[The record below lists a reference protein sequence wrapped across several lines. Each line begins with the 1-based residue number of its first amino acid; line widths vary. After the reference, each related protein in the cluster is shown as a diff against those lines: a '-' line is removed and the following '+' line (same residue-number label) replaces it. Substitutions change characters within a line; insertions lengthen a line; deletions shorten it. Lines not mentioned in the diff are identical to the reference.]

1 MLKTDK
7 HLDPSF
13 SVINVGGLII
23 KTLKDTGI
31 LTFNELLS
39 ILMEKI
45 GEKVKEVFL
54 PSLSFL
60 FLLGKIQYH
69 QKIDSVELI
78 G

>member
-1 MLKTDK
+1 MLKPDK

-45 GEKVKEVFL
+45 GEKVKEVYL

>member
-1 MLKTDK
+1 MLKPDK
-7 HLDPSF
+7 HLDPGF

-23 KTLKDTGI
+23 KALKETGM

-39 ILMEKI
+39 ILMERI
-45 GEKVKEVFL
+45 GEKVKEAYL

-69 QKIDSVELI
+69 QKIDSFELI